1 MSEELREARR
11 SMASKSPINE
21 KPIRDRAKPGGAR
34 FGDNFIGVVR
44 RGGKVVARPQEAER
58 KEPVKG

>member
-1 MSEELREARR
+1 
-11 SMASKSPINE
+11 MASKSPINE